1 MASWS
6 ANGVTGV
13 TRSTPECFTERGAVS
28 KISYSESLFQ
38 LRPKA
43 ATMTAN
49 QLQTE
54 TKMRPRHLRAGI
66 VQWSLVVL
74 ALMVTG
80 MPGLRAQE
88 ASPLR
93 HVGAVQDWSSGTVI
107 FSRDGL
113 AKHPELMKRE
123 PRVFNQVMQ
132 RWQTP
137 QADLFRGFDGAA
149 NGQGMTGKRRRPPKR
164 DWNVPILGGR
174 LAANMYPSKF
184 SFDPAADPDCTNDYV
199 VFGLNNVG
207 STANGNLLAFNNLYV
222 DGAGDGFCTGL
233 TAPTVLF
240 DYNITTVATGR
251 IDTSPILSLDGKKV
265 AFIESVPGTGA
276 STTFHVLTWKAGDG
290 SLTTSVIPT
299 PAQMKTLTIS
309 AASDDHTSSPW
320 IDYENDVVYVGT
332 DDGVIHKI
340 TGVFNGTPTL
350 AGSPWPVTVSSN
362 YELTPPVLDSAR
374 GVLMVG
380 SQNGTL
386 YQINTATGAVGLLP
400 IGVGGTNG
408 IVAPPIVDVTNG
420 TTFAVTADDGT
431 SGVLVEVDTVALTE
445 LSFAR
450 IGVASHSG
458 TAVHLYQPAF
468 SNDYFT
474 DPSLG
479 TVRVCGTGSGDLTP
493 WQYAFGFTGRTM
505 IGTTP
510 TFSKQLLASTTS
522 RCTGWTEFFNPN
534 VGSTGTDYFFF
545 GLTQDCSGGSAG
557 NPADGCVAELTNA
570 APGSLVTSTIDGG
583 TSGIVIDNYSTQAQ
597 AASIYFCARLASTA
611 YKFTQAGLQ

>member
-1 MASWS
+1 MA
-6 ANGVTGV
+6 
-13 TRSTPECFTERGAVS
+13 
-28 KISYSESLFQ
+28 
-38 LRPKA
+38 
-43 ATMTAN
+43 AN

-123 PRVFNQVMQ
+123 PRVFNQVRQ

-137 QADLFRGFDGAA
+137 QADVFRGFDGAA
-149 NGQGMTGKRRRPPKR
+149 NQGTTGKRRRPPQR
-164 DWNVPILGGR
+164 DWNVTGLGGR
-174 LAANMYPSKF
+174 ISANMYPSKF
-184 SFDPAADPDCTNDYV
+184 SFDPGAPPDCTNDYV

-207 STANGNLLAFNNLYV
+207 SLANGNLVAFNNLYV
-222 DGAGDGFCTGL
+222 DSTTGLGFCTGL
-233 TAPTVLF
+233 FAPTVLF

-251 IDTSPILSLDGKKV
+251 INTSPILSLDGTKV
-265 AFIESVPGTGA
+265 AFIESVPGATP
-276 STTFHVLTWKAGDG
+276 STTFHVLKWTAGQG
-290 SLTTSVIPT
+290 TLAASVTPTSGPTGQMSSLTVSTT
-299 PAQMKTLTIS
+299 A
-309 AASDDHTSSPW
+309 DDLTSSPW

-332 DDGVIHKI
+332 NAGLVYKI
-340 TGVFNGTPTL
+340 TGVFNGTPAL
-350 AGSPWPVTVSSN
+350 AGSPWPVIVSGSLQ
-362 YELTPPVLDSAR
+362 LTPPVLDSTLGR
-374 GVLMVG
+374 LMVG
-380 SQNGTL
+380 SANGTL
-386 YQINTATGAVGLLP
+386 YQINTSTGALGSLVVGA
-400 IGVGGTNG
+400 GTNNG

-420 TTFAVTADDGT
+420 TTFVVSANDGI
-431 SGVLVEVDTVALTE
+431 SGVLEEVDTAGMTQLGFVG
-445 LSFAR
+445 R
-450 IGVASHSG
+450 IGEASASG
-458 TAVHLYQPAF
+458 TAIKLYQPAF

-474 DPSLG
+474 SPSLG
-479 TVRVCGTGSGDLTP
+479 VVRVCGTGASDLTP

-505 IGTTP
+505 NGTTP

-522 RCTGWTEFFNPN
+522 RCTGWTEFFNPH

-557 NPADGCVAELTNA
+557 NAADGCVVEITNP
-570 APGSLVTSTIDGG
+570 APGTLLKSTIDGG
-583 TSGIVIDNYSTQAQ
+583 TSGIVIDNYATQSQ
-597 AASIYFCARLASTA
+597 AASLYFCARLANIA
-611 YKFTQAGLQ
+611 YKFTQQGLQ